1 MKKAALLIALCAS
14 GAASATTT
22 WRKPDDVTGFGQWR
36 IELQRIMDDYS
47 KSKLGHFC
55 IVVQYDDKNLATEKR
70 WSIGRKEITFKDIT
84 LARTTI

>member
-1 MKKAALLIALCAS
+1 MKTSAFLIALCAS

-55 IVVQYDDKNLATEKR
+55 IVVQYDDKNP
-70 WSIGRKEITFKDIT
+70 GYRKALVYWQEGNYIQGY
-84 LARTTI
+84 